1 MFINFYSPFF
11 IFTIVLHY
19 PTSLN
24 IQDINSSGLI
34 DSIIDK
40 IYLAFTL
47 FNIIIYTPLLRT
59 TLFK

>member
-1 MFINFYSPFF
+1 MFINFYSPLFS
-11 IFTIVLHY
+11 FTIVLHY

>member
-1 MFINFYSPFF
+1 MFINFYSPLFS
-11 IFTIVLHY
+11 FTIVLYY

-24 IQDINSSGLI
+24 IEDINSSGLI

>member
-1 MFINFYSPFF
+1 MFINFYSPLFS
-11 IFTIVLHY
+11 FTIVLYY

-24 IQDINSSGLI
+24 IEDINSSGLI

-47 FNIIIYTPLLRT
+47 FNIIIYIPLLRT